1 MAVTPEHPAS
11 ETLHTELADLP
22 AQIRRWARELGFS
35 DAGITQAETGPHAER
50 LQRWL
55 AAGYHGQ
62 MAYMADHG
70 DKRYTPDSLVP
81 GTTRVISVRL
91 DYLPAPDN
99 PKQVLT
105 DRERAYVTRYALGRD
120 YHKLMRKRLATL
132 AKWIDEAVNGY
143 DYRAFVD
150 SAPVLERGLAQR
162 AGARAQPHP
171 LPAARDPDR
180 ARRAGGRAETRRAG
194 PPPR

>member
-91 DYLPAPDN
+91 D
-99 PKQVLT
+99 
-105 DRERAYVTRYALGRD
+105 
-120 YHKLMRKRLATL
+120 
-132 AKWIDEAVNGY
+132 
-143 DYRAFVD
+143 
-150 SAPVLERGLAQR
+150 
-162 AGARAQPHP
+162 
-171 LPAARDPDR
+171 
-180 ARRAGGRAETRRAG
+180 
-194 PPPR
+194 